1 MFLQCAISVTETAMP
16 EIGQTISHY
25 RIIDKLGH
33 GGMGVVCRAED
44 TNPNRQDT
52 RGILRVRNR
61 MVAAYAVL
69 VALSIA
75 GGAAWGQVPRQLS
88 ASGARPLVSGILLH
102 PEGRGA
108 HPAVILLPGAG
119 GWRAGYLDF
128 GKALTEAGFVTLT
141 LDYYVET
148 GGAAIGSQDKLAK
161 WPSWQTTVRAAVELV
176 RRLPT
181 VDGETVGLLGFS
193 RGAFLA
199 VSVAGSISSVKA
211 VVVLYGGGG
220 GGTATIEKEVQHL
233 PPLLILHGQA
243 DNIVPVRFARELY
256 DACQRAGRI
265 VELHLY
271 PGIGH
276 AFTLSTFSTY
286 SKDAT
291 NDATDRAVRFFRRW
305 LTRPRGT
312 VSGSALSPRSPAPAS
327 Q

>member
-1 MFLQCAISVTETAMP
+1 MAAFSAFIAVRVASGWMLHDWQEQIARSDHRRAGPGRDGLRLSRRGYEPQSA
-16 EIGQTISHY
+16 
-25 RIIDKLGH
+25 GH
-33 GGMGVVCRAED
+33 QRHQLTDQES
-44 TNPNRQDT
+44 
-52 RGILRVRNR
+52 
-61 MVAAYAVL
+61 MVAVYAVL
-69 VALSIA
+69 VALSIG
-75 GGAAWGQVPRQLS
+75 GGAVWGQMPRQLS
-88 ASGARPLVSGILLH
+88 ASGARPVVSGILLH

-119 GWRAGYLDF
+119 GWRAEYLDF

-181 VDGETVGLLGFS
+181 VNGEAVGLLGFS

-211 VVVLYGGGG
+211 VIDLYGGGA
-220 GGTATIEKEVQHL
+220 GGTATVEEEVQHL
-233 PPLLILHGQA
+233 PPLLILHGQV

-256 DACQRAGRI
+256 DACQRAGRT

-291 NDATDRAVRFFRRW
+291 HDATDRAIRFLRRW
-305 LTRPRGT
+305 LTRP
-312 VSGSALSPRSPAPAS
+312 
-327 Q
+327 